1 MFEKMTVK
9 IRRINRQIAS
19 LPTLLAL
26 VPITRGFLNA
36 DFTKVIL
43 KIKNHLEFINV
54 KLNRTDFNI
63 VEIL

>member
-1 MFEKMTVK
+1 MNS
-9 IRRINRQIAS
+9 I
-19 LPTLLAL
+19 LAL

>member
-1 MFEKMTVK
+1 MKTSNLHDYNEQHTYP
-9 IRRINRQIAS
+9 RS
-19 LPTLLAL
+19 YYSW
-26 VPITRGFLNA
+26 FLNA